1 MNILTEQITLK
12 LNKKTFRPL
21 LDKLKSFGGDA
32 ISESD
37 SDLAGKCLYFSY
49 FFIYEKQ
56 DDGTTLYDKYFET
69 RDIGKAEGL
78 LKYLNAYYAF
88 KKEGIKAANKK
99 MLK

>member
-1 MNILTEQITLK
+1 MTEQITLK

-32 ISESD
+32 ITESD

-49 FFIYEKQ
+49 FFIQEKQ
-56 DDGTTLYDKYFET
+56 NNGKSFIDDYF
-69 RDIGKAEGL
+69 DNKGLNKAEGI

-88 KKEGIKAANKK
+88 KKNGIKAASKK
-99 MLK
+99 MQK